1 MISVA
6 ASQARCYGVKGA
18 SKKSV
23 GWHYVNTIGLAKKS
37 VRVFYYIVWKN
48 PNELLD
54 QANILFSHL
63 FCALNGYVIFPFCVE
78 KHPERDHFFQKVF
91 VINKLDGQAYKV
103 KILLT
108 IKGFHLHFY
117 FPC

>member
-1 MISVA
+1 MDLCLHEIIST
-6 ASQARCYGVKGA
+6 

-108 IKGFHLHFY
+108 I
-117 FPC
+117 

>member
-1 MISVA
+1 MDSCLHEIIST
-6 ASQARCYGVKGA
+6 

-23 GWHYVNTIGLAKKS
+23 GWHYVNITVWPKVCS
-37 VRVFYYIVWKN
+37 VFSITSHGKTQMN
-48 PNELLD
+48 PLD
-54 QANILFSHL
+54 QAIILFSHL
-63 FCALNGYVIFPFCVE
+63 FCVEWICNLSFCVE

-108 IKGFHLHFY
+108 I
-117 FPC
+117 